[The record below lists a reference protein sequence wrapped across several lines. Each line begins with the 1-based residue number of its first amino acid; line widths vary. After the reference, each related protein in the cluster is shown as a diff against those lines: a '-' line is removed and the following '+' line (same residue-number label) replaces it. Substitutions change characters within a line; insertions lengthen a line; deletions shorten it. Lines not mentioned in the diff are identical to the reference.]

1 MVDLLSLANYDSP
14 SLALLAPR
22 ILRSHLDY
30 HAQVKLSITTLV
42 ITWPR
47 LCLSMF
53 PGNMG
58 VLVFCNNKIATGL
71 QVHKIW
77 PSAPAASKSKIAG
90 YTDVA
95 TVYRKGQKVQYE
107 LN

>member
-1 MVDLLSLANYDSP
+1 MAI
-14 SLALLAPR
+14 LAPVT
-22 ILRSHLDY
+22 RSQIDY
-30 HAQVKLSITTLV
+30 HAQVNYQTLSV
-42 ITWPR
+42 KTWPR

-53 PGNMG
+53 PGNLG
-58 VLVFCNNKIATGL
+58 IGAFCNDKIATGL